1 MNLWRVKMASPT
13 VKVADV
19 AFNKEQILAAAC
31 EADKEG
37 VKILAFPE
45 LYLTGYT
52 CGDLFASKTLLT
64 AAKTALAELAEE
76 LPEDMLTIVGA
87 PIKIGGGLYNCAV
100 CYQGGEIITVFTKT
114 FLAEYEAFFEKRWF
128 RSTYDLDTDEVRIG
142 DEDIPLNCLVRLID
156 EKNGESITVGA
167 ELCEDMYAPVPPSA
181 SMTAQGA
188 QFIVNINACTEGYHK
203 NAARKQNIIGLSER
217 FACAYAAAGSGFG
230 ESTTDVVFGG
240 ETIICEAGAV
250 LAEGE
255 KYSLTGASC
264 TADIDVDSLDRD
276 RQVYPR
282 FTDTIPPE
290 EIGGVVE
297 CLIEE
302 RPADICRS
310 VDPHPFL
317 PKTGDGQDIAMIQ
330 AMALV
335 KRMKHIGSENVVI
348 GISGGL
354 DSTLALLVCTT
365 AFDIMGLPRTGIHG
379 ITMPGLGTSDNTKNL
394 ATDLME
400 TLGITTKTI
409 SIAEATTQH
418 LKDIG
423 HDPSNMNVVYENAQ
437 ARERT
442 QVIMDYANMVNGL
455 VIGTGDLSELALGW
469 CTYNGDHMSM
479 YGVNGS
485 VTKTLVRFIVRG
497 YANKLGGKA
506 GEILDQI
513 LHNPI
518 SPELLPADKSGN
530 ITQKTEDI
538 IGPYE
543 LHDFFLYHM
552 MRYGRSPRDIYEL
565 AKIAFGEAAG
575 NEPSVDTGL
584 GTYDDATIK
593 KWLVTFLR
601 RFFVSQF
608 KRSCSPDGPLVG
620 PISMSPRGGLMMPSD
635 ACMTL
640 WIKEAESL

>member
-1 MNLWRVKMASPT
+1 
-13 VKVADV
+13 
-19 AFNKEQILAAAC
+19 
-31 EADKEG
+31 
-37 VKILAFPE
+37 
-45 LYLTGYT
+45 
-52 CGDLFASKTLLT
+52 
-64 AAKTALAELAEE
+64 
-76 LPEDMLTIVGA
+76 
-87 PIKIGGGLYNCAV
+87 
-100 CYQGGEIITVFTKT
+100 
-114 FLAEYEAFFEKRWF
+114 
-128 RSTYDLDTDEVRIG
+128 
-142 DEDIPLNCLVRLID
+142 
-156 EKNGESITVGA
+156 
-167 ELCEDMYAPVPPSA
+167 
-181 SMTAQGA
+181 
-188 QFIVNINACTEGYHK
+188 
-203 NAARKQNIIGLSER
+203 
-217 FACAYAAAGSGFG
+217 
-230 ESTTDVVFGG
+230 
-240 ETIICEAGAV
+240 
-250 LAEGE
+250 
-255 KYSLTGASC
+255 
-264 TADIDVDSLDRD
+264 
-276 RQVYPR
+276 
-282 FTDTIPPE
+282 
-290 EIGGVVE
+290 
-297 CLIEE
+297 
-302 RPADICRS
+302 
-310 VDPHPFL
+310 
-317 PKTGDGQDIAMIQ
+317 
-330 AMALV
+330 
-335 KRMKHIGSENVVI
+335 
-348 GISGGL
+348 
-354 DSTLALLVCTT
+354 
-365 AFDIMGLPRTGIHG
+365 
-379 ITMPGLGTSDNTKNL
+379 
-394 ATDLME
+394 
-400 TLGITTKTI
+400 
-409 SIAEATTQH
+409 
-418 LKDIG
+418 
-423 HDPSNMNVVYENAQ
+423 MNVVYENAQ

-497 YANKLGGKA
+497 YANKLGGRA

-620 PISMSPRGGLMMPSD
+620 PISLSPRGGLMMPSD

>member
-1 MNLWRVKMASPT
+1 MNLWRLKMASPA

-19 AFNKEQILAAAC
+19 AFNKAQILTAAEEAAA
-31 EADKEG
+31 EG

-45 LYLTGYT
+45 LFLTAYT
-52 CGDLFASKTLLT
+52 CGDLFGNRTLIR
-64 AAKTALAELAEE
+64 AAKNALTELAEE

-87 PIKIGGGLYNCAV
+87 PLVIGGGLYNCAV
-100 CYQGGEIITVFTKT
+100 CYEGGEIVSVFTKT
-114 FLAEYEAFFEKRWF
+114 FLPEYEAYFEKRWF
-128 RSTYDLDTDEVRIG
+128 RSTFDLDTDEVRIG
-142 DEDIPLNCLVRLID
+142 DEDIPLNCLVRLTD
-156 EKNGESITVGA
+156 EESGDSATVGV
-167 ELCEDMYAPVPPSA
+167 ELCEDMFAPIPPSCSLA
-181 SMTAQGA
+181 VQGA
-188 QFIVNINACTEGYHK
+188 QIIVNTAACTEGYHK
-203 NAARKQNIIGLSER
+203 NASRRETIIGLSR
-217 FACAYAAAGSGFG
+217 RLLCAYAHVNSGFG
-230 ESTTDVVFGG
+230 ESTTDLVFGG
-240 ETIICEAGAV
+240 ESVICENGTV
-250 LAEGE
+250 LAAGD
-255 KYSLTGASC
+255 KYSLTGSSC
-264 TADIDVDSLDRD
+264 IADVDVEALDRD

-282 FTDTIPPE
+282 FHDTFPAE
-290 EIGGVVE
+290 DVNGVVE
-297 CLIEE
+297 CLIDARQEN
-302 RPADICRS
+302 ILRS

-330 AMALV
+330 AMGLV
-335 KRMKHIGSENVVI
+335 QRMKHIGSENVVI

-365 AFDIMGLPRTGIHG
+365 AFDVLGLPRTGIHG
-379 ITMPGLGTSDNTKNL
+379 ITMPGLGTSDNTKSL

-423 HDPSNMNVVYENAQ
+423 HNPENMNVVYENAQ

-485 VTKTLVRFIVRG
+485 ITKTLVRFIVRG
-497 YANKLGGKA
+497 YANKLGGRA

-513 LHNPI
+513 LRNPI

-552 MRYGRSPRDIYEL
+552 MRYGRGPADIYAL
-565 AKIAFGEAAG
+565 AKIAFGEEAG
-575 NEPSVDTGL
+575 NVPSVDTGL

-608 KRSCSPDGPLVG
+608 KRSCSPDGPLAG
-620 PISMSPRGGLMMPSD
+620 AFSFSPRGGLMMPSD

-640 WIKEAESL
+640 WIQEAESL

>member
-1 MNLWRVKMASPT
+1 
-13 VKVADV
+13 
-19 AFNKEQILAAAC
+19 
-31 EADKEG
+31 
-37 VKILAFPE
+37 
-45 LYLTGYT
+45 
-52 CGDLFASKTLLT
+52 
-64 AAKTALAELAEE
+64 
-76 LPEDMLTIVGA
+76 MLTIVGA

-128 RSTYDLDTDEVRIG
+128 RSTYGLDTDEVRIG

-156 EKNGESITVGA
+156 EKNGESIAVGA

-264 TADIDVDSLDRD
+264 TADIDVDALDRD

-297 CLIEE
+297 CLIEK

-620 PISMSPRGGLMMPSD
+620 PISLSPRGGLMMPSD